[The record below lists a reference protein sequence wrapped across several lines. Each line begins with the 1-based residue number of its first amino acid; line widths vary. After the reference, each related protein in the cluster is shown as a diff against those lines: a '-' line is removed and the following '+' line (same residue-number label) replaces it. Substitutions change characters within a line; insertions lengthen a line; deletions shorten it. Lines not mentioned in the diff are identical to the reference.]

1 MPTESKLNYIIV
13 PVNARKRVLN
23 DMLNGQ
29 SSVLFN
35 TLRLVAYEGDYMA
48 DERATVTWEELSWS
62 NHIEQEALVRILI
75 DKGILS
81 QEELLDE
88 VRAVQ
93 KAYQEQKL

>member
-1 MPTESKLNYIIV
+1 
-13 PVNARKRVLN
+13 
-23 DMLNGQ
+23 
-29 SSVLFN
+29 
-35 TLRLVAYEGDYMA
+35 MA
-48 DERATVTWEELSWS
+48 EEQRATVTWEELSWS